1 MLQQFLCTQCETHS
15 CPLLHTLFPAAGTSQ
30 QRASS
35 SSSSTTSKV
44 PAASTA
50 APIVLSEPLAAY
62 VLTATRD
69 YLRLYPISRAITG
82 DRTVAKR
89 VELHG
94 RLKFASSFAANG
106 APALV
111 CLIELEQEVHMQ
123 VNMEHMYCS

>member
-1 MLQQFLCTQCETHS
+1 
-15 CPLLHTLFPAAGTSQ
+15 
-30 QRASS
+30 
-35 SSSSTTSKV
+35 
-44 PAASTA
+44 
-50 APIVLSEPLAAY
+50 VLSEPLAAY

-94 RLKFASSFAANG
+94 RLQFASSFAANG

-123 VNMEHMYCS
+123 VRMRHLYLSYTVKGCVALTWGGYLQQGGMVTPTRGVTGNREGCQCQSEMRAQHYIGMSCS